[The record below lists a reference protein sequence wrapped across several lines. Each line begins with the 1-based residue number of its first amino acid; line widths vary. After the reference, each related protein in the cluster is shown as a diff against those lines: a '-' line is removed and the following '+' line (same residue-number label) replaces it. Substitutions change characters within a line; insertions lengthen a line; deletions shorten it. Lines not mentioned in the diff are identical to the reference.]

1 MHLQS
6 FAEKMAHFFLYIKHR
21 PDSVPLL
28 ERIKLIALYTICVVA
43 FIGIGYNLSIV
54 LEYKAF
60 NSAGM
65 LIGVLVLFFLGLAL
79 FLKTRYLLAAQ
90 IPIVLAL
97 AILALDTILSAGGV
111 YGFGVLY
118 FIAAIPLI
126 YLFFGLGI
134 SISFGIL
141 LYGGILIRFAFGHFN
156 PVSIYNN
163 PGFIQRLA
171 MIMGVASVLG
181 ILVSACIELFVR
193 YLTRLAYFDRITH
206 LPNRYKIEEYLRRSV
221 LHGIKRKRTFSVLGI
236 KIMNYTK
243 INAMLGTDL
252 GDQMLEKI
260 GERIRAS
267 LKESR
272 MTARWSGSLFLAV
285 LETTDY
291 AVLDGCNT
299 VIMEALSSSFLIGNR
314 YVSVVSSVGVCR
326 YPDDAGSAA
335 KLISNVISLIDRNE
349 SNPGELLFFNEE
361 NLQREQYRFTLIEAM
376 TKADFNR
383 DFALVYQPK
392 IRLSDESCVGAEIL
406 LRWTDPDLGPISP
419 AVFIPLSEETGYI
432 RKITRWVIRHCFSDL
447 GSASGEKKLSI
458 GNGIY
463 AINLSVVDLKD
474 RDLIP
479 FIRQEMTGCDWLLG
493 CIEFEITEGMLI
505 DEDPQI
511 RKNIAQLIA
520 LGFRIAIDDF
530 GTGYSCLSYLHTIRV
545 QNLKIDQSFIRS
557 ISGLAAA
564 ASVPVIDAIISMGK
578 ALDLEIT
585 AEGVENEEQAAYLR
599 SRNCDAVQG
608 WNYSK
613 GLPFAEYLEYRAAH
627 VSTQTEHPK
636 HFPG

>member
-1 MHLQS
+1 MHPQS
-6 FAEKMAHFFLYIKHR
+6 FAVKIANFFLLIKHR
-21 PDSVPLL
+21 PNSIPLL
-28 ERIKLIALYTICVVA
+28 ERIKLIALYAITVVVIVGVA
-43 FIGIGYNLSIV
+43 FNLP
-54 LEYKAF
+54 
-60 NSAGM
+60 
-65 LIGVLVLFFLGLAL
+65 LVLAKQDFLSSSLLIVVLFLMVFGVIL
-79 FLKTRYLLAAQ
+79 FLKTRYMLAAQ
-90 IPIVLAL
+90 LPSAIAII
-97 AILALDTILSAGGV
+97 ILAFDSIRTAGGV

-126 YLFFGLGI
+126 YLFYGLGI
-134 SISFGIL
+134 GIL
-141 LYGGILIRFAFGHFN
+141 FALFFYFGSVIRFLIGHFTLY
-156 PVSIYNN
+156 SIYNMHDFT
-163 PGFIQRLA
+163 GRIM
-171 MIMGVASVLG
+171 MIMGISTVLG
-181 ILVSACIELFVR
+181 IVVSVCMELFVR
-193 YLTRLAYFDRITH
+193 YLTRLAYFDRITQ

-221 LHGIKRKRTFSVLGI
+221 FQGIKGKRTFSVLGI

-260 GERIRAS
+260 GERICAS
-267 LKESR
+267 LNESR

-291 AVLDGCNT
+291 AVLDRYNT
-299 VIMEALSSSFLIGNR
+299 TIMEALSSSFLIGNR
-314 YVSVVSSVGVCR
+314 YVAVVSSVGVCR
-326 YPDDAGSAA
+326 YPDDAASAA

-349 SNPGELLFFNEE
+349 NNPGELLFFNEE

-376 TKADFNR
+376 NRADFNR

-406 LRWTDPDLGPISP
+406 LRWTDPDLGSISP

-432 RKITRWVIRHCFSDL
+432 RKITRWVIRHCFADL
-447 GSASGEKKLSI
+447 GSASGEKKTAV
-458 GNGIY
+458 GGGIY

-479 FIRQEMTGCDWLLG
+479 FIRQEMTGRDWLLG

-511 RKNIAQLIA
+511 RKNIAQLIT

-530 GTGYSCLSYLHTIRV
+530 GTGYSCLSYLHTLRV
-545 QNLKIDQSFIRS
+545 QNLKIDQSFIRG
-557 ISGLAAA
+557 ISGLASA

-599 SRNCDAVQG
+599 SRNCDSVQG

-627 VSTQTEHPK
+627 VST
-636 HFPG
+636 